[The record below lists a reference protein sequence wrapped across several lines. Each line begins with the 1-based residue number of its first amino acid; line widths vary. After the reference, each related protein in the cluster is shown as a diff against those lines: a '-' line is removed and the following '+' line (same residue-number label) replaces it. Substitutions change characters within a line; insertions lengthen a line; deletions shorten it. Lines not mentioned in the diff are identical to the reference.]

1 MIIIKI
7 DIVITNLLLRG
18 NYQIILKQKNVKSEG
33 FNQREQ
39 EKKND
44 NNDRSENTKNKIFEM
59 SYILKKKF

>member
-7 DIVITNLLLRG
+7 DIVITNLPLRG